1 MWNKYHYLI
10 IPVLAAILS
19 SLLFFTALDEK
30 VYDMFLRA
38 VPSLTEDSSV
48 LILEIDDT
56 AIEHVGIFPWTRDIY
71 ADAVI
76 FLREMGAG
84 TLAFDLSFLDDSPV
98 TVNPDYIQKELPA
111 YIDNGFRRINN
122 AVEQVM
128 DGFSSGALGRADA
141 AEARDI
147 LLGVNGGVRN
157 ELEVSVDY
165 VSRDVD
171 AYFAQALSFFGRAFL
186 TLTMVTKDD
195 ILTEEKTFD
204 MSRYAAYLPWL
215 EEHAALQNITITDGR
230 GIPDQPGMMPA
241 IGKLMTRSAGAG
253 FVNAEVDRDG
263 YRRRLHLVMKH
274 NGRYYPHLA
283 LAAVREALG
292 NPGVEVSSAFITLKN
307 AVIGG
312 NAPRDIKIKRARDGS
327 VLLKWPKKNFSAYHT
342 MSFWDLAQYTI
353 NERAFVNNLA
363 VMNDSGFFNFWDGGE
378 TPLEKYR
385 NASYIRDLLLD
396 GENGEEVDFEM
407 YTRFREEFFEACE
420 TFLDGNTEEAILAAV
435 DDEETRDFIVEMF
448 RVSGD
453 QSRRMKELRARVS
466 AAVKDAL
473 CIVGMTATS
482 GVDLGLTTFQ
492 ERYPNVGLYA
502 VIVNQILSGEFLGDT
517 PRWVSFVTALLLSL
531 GTAFIIKRL
540 DINKSIPAGLLA
552 MVVTALLFL
561 AFFVVTK
568 RYAGAVVPFASVAVS
583 FLSLTGL
590 SFFSTLRE
598 KSFLRSA
605 FSRYLAPSVIEQ
617 IIADPSKL
625 TLGGEK
631 RDMTAIFTDIQR
643 FSSISEALQ
652 NQYGGEGPRIL
663 VNLLNLYL
671 TEMSDIVLANQ
682 GTIDKYEGD
691 AIVAFFG
698 APLWTDRHAVLACRG
713 AVQMK
718 KREASLREEIMDP
731 AGAFGAPLAGLVEKG
746 IIRADRPLYTRFG
759 INTGDMV
766 VGNMGTPSKMD
777 YTITGNAVNLA
788 ARLEGINKQYR
799 TGGILI
805 SEYTRAR
812 LGGEFALRPLS
823 RVRVVGIDTPLRI
836 YELFDLRE
844 ETPPELLRR
853 IEIWEEAVD
862 AYDRRNFAQ
871 ARKLFETVS
880 GEDEHD
886 ETAALYAARCE
897 RFVRTP
903 PSGEEWDN
911 GVDNLTEK

>member
-1 MWNKYHYLI
+1 MWNKNRYLI
-10 IPVLAAILS
+10 IPVLAACLS
-19 SLLFFTALDEK
+19 SLLFFTSLDEK
-30 VYDMFLRA
+30 TCDMFLRA
-38 VPSLTEDSSV
+38 IPALTENDSV

-71 ADAVI
+71 ADAMI

-84 TLAFDLSFLDDSPV
+84 TVAFDLSFLDDSPV
-98 TVNPDYIQKELPA
+98 TINPDYIQKELPA

-122 AVEQVM
+122 TVEQVM
-128 DGFSSGALGRADA
+128 DGFSSGALDGTSA
-141 AEARDI
+141 AEAKGV
-147 LLGVNGGVRN
+147 LLDVNNSVRN

-171 AYFAQALSFFGRAFL
+171 DYFARTLRFFGRAFL

-204 MSRYAAYLPWL
+204 MSRYAGYLPWL
-215 EEHAALQNITITDGR
+215 EENIALKDIAVTDDR
-230 GIPDQPGMMPA
+230 HIPDQPGMMPS
-241 IGKLMTRSAGAG
+241 IGKLMTQSAGAG

-263 YRRRLHLVMKH
+263 YRRRLHLIMKH
-274 NGRYYPHLA
+274 DGRYYPHLA

-292 NPGVEVSSAFITLKN
+292 NPGIEVSPSFITLKN
-307 AVIGG
+307 ITAGE
-312 NAPRDIKIKRARDGS
+312 NAPRDIRIKRARDGS

-353 NERAFVNNLA
+353 NERAFANNLA

-385 NASYIRDLLLD
+385 NASYVRDLLLN
-396 GENGEEVDFEM
+396 GENEEGVGFETYM
-407 YTRFREEFFEACE
+407 RFREDFLE
-420 TFLDGNTEEAILAAV
+420 TSGVFLDGDVERAILAVV
-435 DDEETRDFIVEMF
+435 DDEETRRFVAEIF
-448 RVSGD
+448 LVSGD
-453 QSRRMKELRARVS
+453 QLRRMTELRDRVS
-466 AAVKDAL
+466 KTVKDAL

-482 GVDLGLTTFQ
+482 GVDLGLTTFE
-492 ERYPNVGLYA
+492 ERYPNVGVYA
-502 VIVNQILSGEFLGDT
+502 VIANQILSGEFLDDT
-517 PRWVSFVTALLLSL
+517 PRWVSFAIALVLSMSM
-531 GTAFIIKRL
+531 AFVIKRL
-540 DINKSIPAGLLA
+540 DINKSILTGFLA
-552 MVVTALLFL
+552 MAVTALMFL
-561 AFFVVTK
+561 AFFIVTK
-568 RYAGAVVPFASVAVS
+568 RYAGVVVPFVSVSVS

-617 IIADPSKL
+617 IIADPSRL
-625 TLGGEK
+625 SLGGEK
-631 RDMTAIFTDIQR
+631 RDMTAVFTDIQR

-652 NQYGGEGPRIL
+652 NEYGEEGPRTL

-671 TEMSDIVLANQ
+671 TEMSNIVLANQ

-698 APLWTDRHAVLACRG
+698 APLWTDKHAVLACRS

-731 AGAFGAPLAGLVEKG
+731 AGVFYAPLARLVEKG
-746 IIRADRPLYTRFG
+746 IIRPDRPLYTRFG

-777 YTITGNAVNLA
+777 YTIMGNAVNLS
-788 ARLEGINKQYR
+788 ARLEGINKQYN

-805 SEYTRAR
+805 SEYTQAR
-812 LGGEFALRPLS
+812 LGNEFTVRPLS
-823 RVRVVGIDTPLRI
+823 RVRVMGIEAPLRI
-836 YELFDLRE
+836 YELIDLRE
-844 ETPPELLRR
+844 ETPPELLRQ
-853 IEIWEEAVD
+853 IEIWEEAIA
-862 AYDRRNFAQ
+862 AYDTRDFA
-871 ARKLFETVS
+871 AASKLFGIVS
-880 GEDEHD
+880 GRNSRDS
-886 ETAALYAARCE
+886 TAAFYAARCE
-897 RFVRTP
+897 QFIRTP
-903 PSGEEWDN
+903 PSAEQWDD